1 MNERDQEALAVV
13 GRRIAE
19 RRHKAG
25 LSQEALAER
34 TGLHRTYIGS
44 VERGGRNLTI
54 TSLLVVARG
63 VGCKPSELLAEAG
76 L

>member
-1 MNERDQEALAVV
+1 VNERDQEALAVV